1 MTFPATDQI
10 DLMFRA
16 LSDRTRLRILNL
28 LQELPQAKPARTTKN
43 QSGKTHRARN
53 TISPPREICVCDLM
67 RVLDLPQAKV
77 SRHLAYLRKAGL
89 VQDRK
94 IQRWM
99 YHRLLP
105 ARGQVH
111 QQLLECLAA
120 CPDEIPELLQDR
132 QQLGCCVDPG
142 SCC

>member
-1 MTFPATDQI
+1 MVIPATDKV

-16 LSDRTRLRILNL
+16 FSDRTRLRILNL
-28 LQELPQAKPARTTKN
+28 LQSESTK
-43 QSGKTHRARN
+43 SGKLSIAQ
-53 TISPPREICVCDLM
+53 SSSQICVCDLM

-89 VQDRK
+89 VEGRK

-99 YHRLLP
+99 YYRLLP
-105 ARGQVH
+105 PQGKVH
-111 QQLLECLAA
+111 KQLLECLAA
-120 CPDEIPELLQDR
+120 CPDEIKELPEDR
-132 QQLGCCVDPG
+132 KQLGCCVDPG